1 MIQFQDVSV
10 TYEGAEGKVKAV
22 QKLSLNINK
31 GEIFGIV
38 GASGAGKSTLLRTI
52 NLLERPTEGRIFIN
66 NQDITD
72 LKGEDLRLLRQ
83 KIGMIFQHFNL
94 IKRKTVFENV
104 AFPMVAAGK
113 PKDEI
118 QKRVNQLLNLVG
130 LSDKSNAFPAQLSGG
145 QKQRVGIARALA
157 NETEILLCDEP
168 TSALDLETTK
178 SILNLL
184 KEINQ
189 KLGITIVI
197 ITHEMD
203 VVKSICDRVAV
214 MNDGQLLEAGNV
226 YDVFVN
232 PRNVFT
238 KQLIEHTF
246 HLEFPKQIFNDF
258 KGRVLKIV
266 YKGESATEPLI
277 SEVSKRYNVNLNI
290 VHGKIEYIGDR
301 PVGTLVVDIEGE
313 EREVQLAVDYINE
326 RTAFTEVVL
335 YAS

>member
-1 MIQFQDVSV
+1 MIQFKDVSV
-10 TYEGAEGKVKAV
+10 TYEGDEGKVEAV
-22 QKLSLNINK
+22 QKLSLHIHK

-52 NLLERPTEGRIFIN
+52 NLLERPTEGRIYIN

-72 LKGEDLRLLRQ
+72 LKGEELRLLRQ

-94 IKRKTVFENV
+94 IQRKTVFDNI
-104 AFPMVAAGK
+104 AFPMVAAGTSK
-113 PKDEI
+113 EEI
-118 QKRVNQLLNLVG
+118 KKRVTKLLHLVG

-214 MNDGQLLEAGNV
+214 MNEGYLLEAGDV

-232 PRNVFT
+232 PKDAFT

-246 HLEFPKQIFNDF
+246 HLEFPPQIFNDF

-266 YKGESATEPLI
+266 YKGKAATEPLL
-277 SEVSKRYNVNLNI
+277 SEVSKRYNIKLNI

-301 PVGTLVVDIEGE
+301 PVGILVVELEGDE
-313 EREVQLAVDYINE
+313 GEVQLAVDYIKE
-326 RTAFTEVVL
+326 RTALTEEVL
-335 YAS
+335 YAN